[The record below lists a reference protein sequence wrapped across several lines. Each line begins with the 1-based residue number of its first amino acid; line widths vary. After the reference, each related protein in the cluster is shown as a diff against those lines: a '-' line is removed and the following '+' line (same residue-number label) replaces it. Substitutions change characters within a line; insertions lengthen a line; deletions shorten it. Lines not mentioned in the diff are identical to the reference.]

1 MKILRKQG
9 LLLYYGI
16 NPYSLKIFVWPVA
29 ITKEDLIV
37 LLCIYSP
44 RVPVLPYIGWEWR
57 DRENG

>member
-9 LLLYYGI
+9 LLLHYGI

-29 ITKEDLIV
+29 IIKEDLIV